1 MSSAKNMINP
11 TNPTDWLE
19 ITIKFRGKCCECGK
33 EITSGQGLWS
43 KSTKAVRHLDCPSQN
58 VNNQA
63 IASKNIDKPIT
74 GEPQEKEFTA
84 AQQRKSLQ
92 QVIEL
97 KCFICRNKT
106 TIWSNEYSNSV
117 DYDDY
122 YKDKSHHA
130 YICQSCLKREDVF
143 EAYQQSFMQKINK
156 YLQ

>member
-1 MSSAKNMINP
+1 MINP

-43 KSTKAVRHLDCPSQN
+43 KSTKAVKHLDCPSRN

-63 IASKNIDKPIT
+63 ITSTNIDESVT
-74 GEPQEKEFTA
+74 GEPEGKEFTT

-92 QVIEL
+92 QIIEL

-106 TIWSNEYSNSV
+106 TIWSNEYGNSV
-117 DYDDY
+117 DYGD

-143 EAYQQSFMQKINK
+143 EAYQQSFMQKIDK

>member
-1 MSSAKNMINP
+1 MINP

-43 KSTKAVRHLDCPSQN
+43 KSTKAVKHLECPSRN

-63 IASKNIDKPIT
+63 ITSTNIYEFVT
-74 GEPQEKEFTA
+74 GEQEEKEFTA

-92 QVIEL
+92 QIIEL
-97 KCFICRNKT
+97 RCFICRNKT
-106 TIWSNEYSNSV
+106 TIWSNEYSDSV
-117 DYDDY
+117 DYGD

-130 YICQSCLKREDVF
+130 YICQSCLKKEDVF
-143 EAYQQSFMQKINK
+143 EAYQQSFMQKIDK

>member
-1 MSSAKNMINP
+1 MINP

-43 KSTKAVRHLDCPSQN
+43 KSTKAVKHLECPSRN
-58 VNNQA
+58 ANNQA
-63 IASKNIDKPIT
+63 ITSTNIYEFVT
-74 GEPQEKEFTA
+74 GEQEEKEFTA

-92 QVIEL
+92 QIIEL
-97 KCFICRNKT
+97 RCFICRNKT
-106 TIWSNEYSNSV
+106 TIWSNEYSDSV
-117 DYDDY
+117 DYGD

-130 YICQSCLKREDVF
+130 YICQSCLKKEDVF
-143 EAYQQSFMQKINK
+143 EAYQQSFMQKIDK

>member
-1 MSSAKNMINP
+1 M
-11 TNPTDWLE
+11 TNPNDWLE

-33 EITSGQGLWS
+33 EITSGQALWS
-43 KSTKAVRHLDCPSQN
+43 KSTKAVKHLDCPSRN

-63 IASKNIDKPIT
+63 ITSTNIDESVT
-74 GEPQEKEFTA
+74 GEPEEKEFTT

-92 QVIEL
+92 QIIEL

-106 TIWSNEYSNSV
+106 TIWSNEYSDSV
-117 DYDDY
+117 DYGD
-122 YKDKSHHA
+122 YKDKSQHA
-130 YICQSCLKREDVF
+130 YICQSCLKKEDVF

>member
-1 MSSAKNMINP
+1 MINP

-43 KSTKAVRHLDCPSQN
+43 KSTKAVKHLDCPSRN

-63 IASKNIDKPIT
+63 ITSTNIYEFVT
-74 GEPQEKEFTA
+74 GEQEEKEFTA

-92 QVIEL
+92 QIIEL
-97 KCFICRNKT
+97 RCFICRNKT
-106 TIWSNEYSNSV
+106 TIWSNEYSDSV
-117 DYDDY
+117 DYGD

-130 YICQSCLKREDVF
+130 YICQSCLKKEDVF
-143 EAYQQSFMQKINK
+143 EAYQQSFMQKIDK

>member
-1 MSSAKNMINP
+1 M
-11 TNPTDWLE
+11 TNPNDWLE

-33 EITSGQGLWS
+33 EITSGRGLWS
-43 KSTKAVRHLDCPSQN
+43 KSTKAVKHLDCPSRN

-63 IASKNIDKPIT
+63 IASTNID
-74 GEPQEKEFTA
+74 EPVTDEPKEKEFST

-92 QVIEL
+92 QAIEL

-106 TIWSNEYSNSV
+106 TIWSNEFNDSN
-117 DYDDY
+117 DYDD

-130 YICQSCLKREDVF
+130 YICQSCLKREDAF
-143 EAYQQSFMQKINK
+143 EAYQQAFMQKINK

>member
-1 MSSAKNMINP
+1 M
-11 TNPTDWLE
+11 TNPADWLE

-33 EITSGQGLWS
+33 EITSGRGLWS
-43 KSTKAVRHLDCPSQN
+43 KSTKAVKHLDCPYRN

-63 IASKNIDKPIT
+63 IAGTNID
-74 GEPQEKEFTA
+74 EPLTDEPEEREFST

-92 QVIEL
+92 QAIEL

-106 TIWSNEYSNSV
+106 TIWSNEYSDSI
-117 DYDDY
+117 DYDD

-143 EAYQQSFMQKINK
+143 EAYQQAFIQKINK